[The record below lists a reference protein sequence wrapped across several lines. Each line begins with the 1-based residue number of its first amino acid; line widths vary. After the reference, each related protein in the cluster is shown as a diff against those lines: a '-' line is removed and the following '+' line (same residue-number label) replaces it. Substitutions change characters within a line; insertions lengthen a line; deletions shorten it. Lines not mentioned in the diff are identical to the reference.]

1 MNVLID
7 GRPLV
12 TSSAGI
18 TFFLINSLQAWA
30 ASSPE
35 NLFYVAIPKPL
46 NKTVDTTGWPN
57 NIHIIENRSPFL
69 RRLPNLIWLNLIM
82 PWLVRR
88 LNADL
93 YFSPLPCIPFSLP
106 QHLFR
111 LIVVHDVVNIEYQ
124 STMQWT
130 NIISNALFFSRSIR
144 KADLIWTNSL
154 YTRSKVQQYFPKRR
168 CQQIFTGCSVNRTL
182 FRRLSLTE
190 EDRAAVKSKYRIN
203 DRFIL
208 FVGSLEPRKNLGY
221 LLGLMPDIYETTKV
235 QLVVV
240 GGMSW
245 KSSALKDIIQQD
257 GFPRE
262 SVVFCNFVPNDDL
275 VKLYNMADSFVSTSL
290 NEGFGMP
297 QLEAL
302 SCGCPVITSRNS
314 AMAEITEGKSGA
326 VAIEGYD
333 RKQWI
338 SVIRK
343 VIDQRPTPKDD
354 EISSYDW
361 TSIIAKLKER
371 LPFHRKH

>member
-1 MNVLID
+1 
-7 GRPLV
+7 
-12 TSSAGI
+12 
-18 TFFLINSLQAWA
+18 
-30 ASSPE
+30 
-35 NLFYVAIPKPL
+35 KPL